1 MLPMRKRES
10 MIKKT
15 FCVALIACGFALDTY
30 FYAFRFTAD
39 GLPLSVA
46 VVSGIALELLLSFA
60 VYNAR
65 ASKLF
70 AAIAIIITCYA
81 VVQTAAGQTFA
92 LLTHTVSAGT
102 DTRESTASFTIAEC
116 KKNIARLSTESD
128 TINAQLRSLQSAE
141 ARSLYAVTIY
151 NATRRLET
159 LSAERAR
166 TTDTLLRLSSD
177 VVTDAKTGEERKS
190 IYNFY
195 SSLPNWNGGDWLKF
209 IFHFFLSV
217 LIAIMAPVGI
227 ISWGTNAAPVAAFTR
242 QQIEM
247 FVAAAWYK
255 IRNNTGAYVLSEVA
269 FNELLQRRGHPVEAG
284 MYFAL
289 SNRCVNAG
297 LINTSGLALEKDHQK
312 VIKKLTG
319 EKENIFRSV
328 QKWVK
333 TAREFVFNLRQD
345 LET

>member
-1 MLPMRKRES
+1 M
-10 MIKKT
+10 

-65 ASKLF
+65 ASKIF
-70 AAIAIIITCYA
+70 VAIAIIITCYA

-92 LLTHTVSAGT
+92 LLTHTVSAGL
-102 DTRESTASFTIAEC
+102 DTASSTAAFTIDEC
-116 KKNIARLSTESD
+116 KKNIKRLSAEAD
-128 TINAQLRSLQSAE
+128 TINYQLKSLQSAE

-151 NATRRLET
+151 NATHRLDVI
-159 LSAERAR
+159 SAERAR
-166 TTDTLLRLSSD
+166 NADLLLKMSSS
-177 VVTDAKTGEERKS
+177 VVADAKTGEERKS

-227 ISWGTNAAPVAAFTR
+227 ISWGTRTTSEAVFTR

-319 EKENIFRSV
+319 EKESIFRGVAKWKKRV
-328 QKWVK
+328 QAHIYNPKVDSA
-333 TAREFVFNLRQD
+333 T
-345 LET
+345 

>member
-1 MLPMRKRES
+1 

-46 VVSGIALELLLSFA
+46 AVSGIALELLLSFA

-65 ASKLF
+65 ASKIF

-92 LLTHTVSAGT
+92 LLTHTVSAGS
-102 DTRESTASFTIAEC
+102 DTAASTASFTIDEC
-116 KKNIARLSTESD
+116 KKNIKRLSAEAD
-128 TINAQLRSLQSAE
+128 TINFQLKSLQSAE

-151 NATRRLET
+151 NATHRLDT
-159 LSAERAR
+159 ISAERAR
-166 TTDTLLRLSSD
+166 NADLLLKTSSS

-227 ISWGTNAAPVAAFTR
+227 ISWGTHTTPAAVFTK

-284 MYFAL
+284 MYFSL

-319 EKENIFRSV
+319 EKENVFRSV
-328 QKWVK
+328 IQWKNKVRLYVSSLK
-333 TAREFVFNLRQD
+333 AD
-345 LET
+345 SAI

>member
-1 MLPMRKRES
+1 M
-10 MIKKT
+10 

-65 ASKLF
+65 ASKIF

-92 LLTHTVSAGT
+92 LLTHTVSAGL
-102 DTRESTASFTIAEC
+102 DTASSTAAFTIDEC
-116 KKNIARLSTESD
+116 KKNIKRLSAEAD
-128 TINAQLRSLQSAE
+128 TINYQLKSLQSAE

-151 NATRRLET
+151 NATHRLDVI
-159 LSAERAR
+159 SAERAR
-166 TTDTLLRLSSD
+166 NADLLLKMSSS
-177 VVTDAKTGEERKS
+177 VVADAKTGEERKS

-227 ISWGTNAAPVAAFTR
+227 ISWGTRTTSEAVFTR

-319 EKENIFRSV
+319 EKENIFRGV
-328 QKWVK
+328 AKWKKRVRAHIYNPK
-333 TAREFVFNLRQD
+333 ADSATS
-345 LET
+345 